1 MAATVTDIPV
11 VDFSAMSLD
20 NKDPLSENDQA
31 IRIVAN
37 EVYRAFSTTGF
48 VYLKNHGISKE
59 TVSTEQNSKLIRT
72 LGPFIENTRLF
83 WQCCVNKCVV
93 HLFWRVKPPIPA

>member
-1 MAATVTDIPV
+1 MADTVNITRVNIPV

-20 NKDPLSENDQA
+20 NKDPLSENGQA

-59 TVSTEQNSKLIRT
+59 TVST
-72 LGPFIENTRLF
+72 
-83 WQCCVNKCVV
+83 
-93 HLFWRVKPPIPA
+93 

>member
-1 MAATVTDIPV
+1 MAATDIPI

-20 NKDPLSENDQA
+20 NKDPLSENGQA

-48 VYLKNHGISKE
+48 VYLKNHGIPKE
-59 TVSTEQNSKLIRT
+59 TVST
-72 LGPFIENTRLF
+72 
-83 WQCCVNKCVV
+83 
-93 HLFWRVKPPIPA
+93 

>member
-20 NKDPLSENDQA
+20 NKDPLSENGQA

-59 TVSTEQNSKLIRT
+59 AVCTEQNSKLIRT
-72 LGPFIENTRLF
+72 LGPFIENTRF
-83 WQCCVNKCVV
+83 
-93 HLFWRVKPPIPA
+93 F

>member
-1 MAATVTDIPV
+1 MTDIPV

-59 TVSTEQNSKLIRT
+59 TVSTEQNSKFNSNFRALYRKYAT
-72 LGPFIENTRLF
+72 FLTVL
-83 WQCCVNKCVV
+83 CK
-93 HLFWRVKPPIPA
+93 

>member
-1 MAATVTDIPV
+1 MAATVTDRLTDIPI

-20 NKDPLSENDQA
+20 NKDPLSENGQA

-59 TVSTEQNSKLIRT
+59 AVCTEQNSKLIRT
-72 LGPFIENTRLF
+72 LGPFIENTRF
-83 WQCCVNKCVV
+83 
-93 HLFWRVKPPIPA
+93 F